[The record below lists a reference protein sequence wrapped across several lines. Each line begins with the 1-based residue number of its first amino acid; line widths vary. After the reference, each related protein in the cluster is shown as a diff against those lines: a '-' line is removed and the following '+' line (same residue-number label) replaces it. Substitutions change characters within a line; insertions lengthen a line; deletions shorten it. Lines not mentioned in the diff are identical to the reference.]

1 MGAAASAGV
10 APWSARARDRG
21 WCGRGDGGER
31 SEREHGQRNPVERR
45 SAGRLDRLTGDGDRV
60 RRYLGR
66 RAGHG
71 HGQHRAW
78 RSGRDDHLRDG
89 LLGQYGESGRRCG
102 TILDCEKTFFVG
114 LNAAAVADGST
125 DEVAVVKFDSSS
137 SIALGLTDPTS
148 AAVNTAIN
156 SGGPGRWHD
165 LCRRSFRGADA
176 SERHDE
182 RHQDRGLRLGRPL
195 QRGRERLGPRRRS
208 GHSRCDRAL
217 DRDRR
222 W

>member
-1 MGAAASAGV
+1 MGTGASAGV
-10 APWSARARDRG
+10 APWSARACDRG

-31 SEREHGQRNPVERR
+31 SEREHGQRDPVERR
-45 SAGRLDRLTGDGDRV
+45 SAGRLDRLAGDGDRI

-89 LLGQYGESGRRCG
+89 LLGQYGESGRRVRHDPRLREDVLRGAQRGGGRGRVDRRGRRREVRQLLLARTRAHESHERCG
-102 TILDCEKTFFVG
+102 QHGDQQRRPRE
-114 LNAAAVADGST
+114 
-125 DEVAVVKFDSSS
+125 
-137 SIALGLTDPTS
+137 
-148 AAVNTAIN
+148 
-156 SGGPGRWHD
+156 WHE
-165 LCRRSFRGADA
+165 LCRWSFRGADA
-176 SERHDE
+176 GERHDE
-182 RHQDRGLRLGRPL
+182 RHQDRGVRLGRPL
-195 QRGRERLGPRRRS
+195 QRRRERLRPGRRS
-208 GHSRCDRAL
+208 GYGRCDRAL